1 MIKSNFISKNFF
13 VFFLKNPQSD
23 NTDTYT
29 LILCKRHR
37 KNKIFTEYALNM
49 HLKTKY
55 FCVILPFITEYALN
69 MHLKTKYFCFILPL
83 ITEYALNMHLK
94 TVKLHLILTVFCT

>member
-1 MIKSNFISKNFF
+1 MITSNFISKNFF

-29 LILCKRHR
+29 LVLCKRHR
-37 KNKIFTEYALNM
+37 KNKIF
-49 HLKTKY
+49 
-55 FCVILPFITEYALN
+55 TEYALN